1 MKTRRVVY
9 LSILLSLAVVVN
21 YLESLIPS
29 FGIPG
34 VRLGLTNIVIL
45 LILYNFSFGESFL
58 ITILRVFLVGLI
70 RGTLFQIPFFM
81 SVCGAVLSVVVMLG
95 LKKAKVF
102 TEVGVSI
109 GGAFFHV
116 LGQIVVAIVF
126 MQTFSIIYYMPILLL
141 TSLLTGIFVGIV
153 VMKVRKKYFIIK
165 EESEGYEQS

>member
-1 MKTRRVVY
+1 MKTRRIVY
-9 LSILLSLAVVVN
+9 LSVLLAIAVVVN

-45 LILYNFSFGESFL
+45 LILYNFSFGEAFL

-81 SVCGAVLSVVVMLG
+81 SLTGATLSIIVMFILTKIK
-95 LKKAKVF
+95 LF
-102 TEVGVSI
+102 TEIGVSI

-116 LGQIVVAIVF
+116 LGQILIAIIF
-126 MQTFSIIYYMPILLL
+126 MQTYSIIYYMPVLLL

-153 VMKVRKKYFIIK
+153 VMKTRYKYFTIK
-165 EESEGYEQS
+165 KE